1 MSEDSAGSIIFI
13 KGISW
18 FKYRITKTT
27 TKPLAIPKIKPK
39 NLFKMERPANFRT
52 LLIIFINN
60 EVNIKVETNIKIKAE
75 IIKKSDLFSIGT
87 RLASELSKLDAK

>member
-1 MSEDSAGSIIFI
+1 
-13 KGISW
+13 
-18 FKYRITKTT
+18 
-27 TKPLAIPKIKPK
+27 
-39 NLFKMERPANFRT
+39 MERPANFRT

-60 EVNIKVETNIKIKAE
+60 EVSIKVETNIKIKAE